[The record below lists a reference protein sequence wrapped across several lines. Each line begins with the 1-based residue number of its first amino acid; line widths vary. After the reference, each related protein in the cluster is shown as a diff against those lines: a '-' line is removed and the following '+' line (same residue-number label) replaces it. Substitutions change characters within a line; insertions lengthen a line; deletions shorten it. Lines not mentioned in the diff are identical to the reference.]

1 MRYLGNKT
9 RLVPFIL
16 RTLERLGIEP
26 GVAADPFAGTASVAA
41 ALKRRGWRVHAGDLM
56 ACSYALQVARVQLDR
71 APAYPAA
78 LLGSAANG
86 VGGVDA
92 SASGASGSGDDGTRA
107 NGDRVPYPRLLEWLS
122 WTAEDGPAGFL
133 TRHFTPA
140 GGPGER
146 HGRMYFTPENARRI
160 DAIRGR
166 IADWEREGAIDGPR
180 ARLLVATLIEA
191 ADRVAN
197 TTGIYA
203 SFVKSW
209 QPNARRP
216 LELRPLRPVPSPEGR
231 GGCTAFRGGAV
242 ELLQRIGSVDLLYLD
257 PPYNG
262 RQYPGYYHI
271 PELLAEG
278 WDPPP
283 PLRGK
288 TGLIPDEELRSDWCR
303 KGKAERA
310 LEAVLEA
317 ADARH
322 ILFSYN
328 DEGLLGREAIA
339 AALRERGDAD
349 TYRLETRPY
358 RRYRSDADGP
368 ERTYRRDEV
377 RENLHYVRT

>member
-9 RLVPFIL
+9 RLLPFI
-16 RTLERLGIEP
+16 RRALERFAIAP
-26 GVAADPFAGTASVAA
+26 GVAADPFAGTASVARE
-41 ALKRRGWRVHAGDLM
+41 LKRLGWRVHAGDLM
-56 ACSYALQVARVQLDR
+56 ASSYALQVALVELDR
-71 APAYPAA
+71 SPSFPRE
-78 LLGSAANG
+78 LLGSGSSGNG
-86 VGGVDA
+86 G
-92 SASGASGSGDDGTRA
+92 
-107 NGDRVPYPRLLEWLS
+107 RVSYGRLLARLASLARDES
-122 WTAEDGPAGFL
+122 EGGFL

-140 GGPGER
+140 GPPGR
-146 HGRMYFTPENARRI
+146 LHGRMYFTPENGRRI
-160 DAIRGR
+160 DAVRER
-166 IADWEREGAIDGPR
+166 IAAWRARGAIDER
-180 ARLLVATLIEA
+180 REQLLLATLIEA

-209 QPNARRP
+209 QSNATRP
-216 LELRPLRPVPSPEGR
+216 FELRPLRPTRPPNGPA
-231 GGCTAFRGGAV
+231 GCTAFRGPAV
-242 ELLQRIGSVDLLYLD
+242 RLLERVGGVDLLYLD

-283 PLRGK
+283 RLRGK
-288 TGLIPDEELRSDWCR
+288 TGLIPDTDRRSDWCR
-303 KGKAERA
+303 VGKADAA
-310 LEAVLEA
+310 LRRVLDA

-328 DEGLLGREAIA
+328 DEGLLDRDTIEE
-339 AALRERGDAD
+339 ALRRRGRAD
-349 TYRLETRPY
+349 TYRLLTLPY

-368 ERTYRRDEV
+368 ERTYQRDEV